1 MPTSVA
7 LGSHF
12 ESFVKSQVQSGRYN
26 NASEVVRQG
35 LRMLEQQDE
44 LRQLKTALL
53 REELKKGL
61 ASGDATA
68 LDMAAV
74 KSEGRQRR
82 ARRPT
87 PSVSE

>member
-12 ESFVKSQVQSGRYN
+12 ESFVKLQVQSGRYN

-61 ASGDATA
+61 ASGDAAA

-74 KSEGRQRR
+74 KAEGRQRR
-82 ARRPT
+82 SRQPT
-87 PSVSE
+87 SSVSE